1 MSSVSVR
8 HLLLIAVAGLALAAC
23 SDEDPPDWLE
33 SLAVEE
39 AASTTLAPTTTRP
52 GPTTTTAPGSA
63 TPVLDL
69 EKGTCLVDVPF
80 IDDESVEVLELR
92 TVRCREPHQAEIYD
106 VVQLPQQRDEP
117 FPGAQVAQQAR
128 GQCRARFAD
137 FVGIAWTASDL
148 EFATL
153 QPTEESWA
161 EGDRA
166 IVCALFR
173 PDGKDLEGTARNAKY

>member
-1 MSSVSVR
+1 MGSPSAR
-8 HLLLIAVAGLALAAC
+8 HLLVAVIVGLTVAAC
-23 SDEDPPDWLE
+23 SDEAPPDWLE

-39 AASTTLAPTTTRP
+39 ASSTTVAATPTTA
-52 GPTTTTAPGSA
+52 GPTTTLAAGNVTAA
-63 TPVLDL
+63 LEV

-80 IDDESVEVLELR
+80 IDGDPVEVLELR

-106 VVQLPQQRDEP
+106 VVQLPQQRGAA
-117 FPGAQVAQQAR
+117 FPGSQVAQQAR
-128 GQCRARFAD
+128 RQCRARFET
-137 FVGIAWTASDL
+137 FVGIPWTASEL

-153 QPTEESWA
+153 RPTAESWD

-173 PDGKDLEGTARNAKY
+173 PDGKDLEGTTRNARY